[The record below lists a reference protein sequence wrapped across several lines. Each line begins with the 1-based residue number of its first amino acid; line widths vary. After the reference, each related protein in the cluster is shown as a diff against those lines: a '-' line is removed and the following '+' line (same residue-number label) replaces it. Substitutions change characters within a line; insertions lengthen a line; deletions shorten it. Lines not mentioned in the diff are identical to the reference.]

1 MKEKELV
8 MQQFTG
14 TKTVK
19 ACRMSRKSAEEII
32 GRKVRPD
39 SDEIEDE
46 CGYLVQYPDGY
57 QSWSPMK
64 VFEDAYR
71 ISESHIDRMIIEK
84 EEVEDR
90 YLKGRKFTFT
100 KKFAALNE
108 KQRDL
113 LRIQLDKM
121 ESYLYTLCKRI
132 DIEEDLLID
141 SIGNCCESVRPS
153 LDPVGAD
160 GKPAEPLRSKHD

>member
-1 MKEKELV
+1 MEEKELV

-46 CGYLVQYPDGY
+46 RGYLVQYPDGY

-100 KKFAALNE
+100 EKFAALNE

-113 LRIQLDKM
+113 
-121 ESYLYTLCKRI
+121 
-132 DIEEDLLID
+132 
-141 SIGNCCESVRPS
+141 
-153 LDPVGAD
+153 
-160 GKPAEPLRSKHD
+160 